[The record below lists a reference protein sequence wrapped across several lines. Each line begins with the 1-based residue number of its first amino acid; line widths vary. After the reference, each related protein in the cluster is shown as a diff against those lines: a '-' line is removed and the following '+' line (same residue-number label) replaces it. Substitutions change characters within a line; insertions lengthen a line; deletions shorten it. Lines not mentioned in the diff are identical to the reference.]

1 MSARKSVIVTFKPKD
16 QRPDP
21 QMDKLEIVRKALAK
35 GTRAHFFDAATLA
48 VGADQPPTEDQVV
61 GYDVNQYEAPIVSAQ
76 LTESEIHAL
85 RNNGNVANV
94 EDDAPCHAV
103 GIGPFPHLQAKQDHW
118 AVPAVTAETI
128 PDGVKQV
135 KAPEAWGTSMGKG
148 IRVAVLDTGIDF
160 NHPDLK
166 PNYAGGVSFV
176 KGVPSPMDDHYHGTH
191 CAGTIAAAKNGAGV
205 VGVAPQASLYA
216 VKVLDKTASGLFSWS
231 IAGVDWCMR
240 NNIQIINMSLG
251 CDSVPTAVELIC
263 NAAWS
268 SGLLI
273 VAGAGNQDGNP
284 VPPQQSN
291 VFYPARYRSVIAV
304 SSVDS
309 DGVIA
314 PNSGRGPQVDLCAPG
329 VNILSTMPNGGYGT
343 LSGTSAACPHVA
355 GVAALIWGAHP
366 SSRNEQIWNLIA
378 STADD
383 LGIPGPDS
391 KYGYGR
397 VNAYEA
403 SRAPLPPPVIPKRG
417 IGSCYDDELA
427 STG

>member
-1 MSARKSVIVTFKPKD
+1 MLERRSVIITFKPKD
-16 QRPDP
+16 QRPDR
-21 QMDKLEIVRKALAK
+21 QTDKLQIVRNVLAK
-35 GTRAHFFDAATLA
+35 GTRAYFLDAATL
-48 VGADQPPTEDQVV
+48 VMGAGRPATEEHVI
-61 GYDVNQYEAPIVSAQ
+61 GYDVNRYEAPIVSAQ

-94 EDDAPCHAV
+94 EDDAPCHVV
-103 GIGPFPHLQAKQDHW
+103 GFGPFPHLRLKQDHW

-135 KAPEAWGTSMGKG
+135 KAPEVWDTSMGKG

-166 PNYAGGVSFV
+166 PNYVGGVSFV
-176 KGVPSPMDDHYHGTH
+176 KGAPTPMDDHYHGTH
-191 CAGTIAAAKNGAGV
+191 CAGTIAAARNGAGV

-216 VKVLDKTASGLFSWS
+216 VKVLDKNANGLFSSS

-291 VFYPARYRSVIAV
+291 VFYPARYKNVMAV

-309 DGVIA
+309 NDVIA
-314 PNSGRGPQVDLCAPG
+314 PNSGRGPEVDLCAPG

-366 SSRNEQIWNLIA
+366 SSRNEEIWNLMA

-397 VNAYEA
+397 VNAYVA
-403 SRAPLPPPVIPKRG
+403 SGATFPPPVIPKRG
-417 IGSCYDDELA
+417 IGCCNECEPA
-427 STG
+427 SSG